1 MSQGQGPSSSFPWWG
16 AESGMG
22 LQGDDEVE
30 RWGVNIYIDGG
41 AARGVTREDRRDP
54 ELELE
59 APQDGLGVPPS
70 CGRS

>member
-1 MSQGQGPSSSFPWWG
+1 
-16 AESGMG
+16 MG